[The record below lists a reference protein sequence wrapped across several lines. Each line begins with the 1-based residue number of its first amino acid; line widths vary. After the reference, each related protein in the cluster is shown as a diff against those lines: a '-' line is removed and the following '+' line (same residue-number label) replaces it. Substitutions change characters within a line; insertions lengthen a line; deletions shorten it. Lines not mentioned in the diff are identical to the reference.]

1 MGEDS
6 GPMETFDRAGNPHRL
21 EILRALARAFSESP
35 VEPHL
40 RYSDLREEVGIRDKG
55 NFNYHLDRLDGLV
68 RKSPDGY
75 VITSVGLTVVSTVA
89 SGALDPD
96 WEWGPREVPGEC
108 FFCGDPLTLRHEDG
122 HLLLA
127 CDTDEHGLV
136 FAVPPSVVD
145 DHPDDEVLERVA
157 FVLYRQATSVK
168 HGVCPE
174 CQGDVTPE
182 IISEPRPGGDY
193 FFHGDCHTCGF
204 QHGFPVGATAL
215 SHPDVLDAYAGA
227 GVDLRTTP
235 FWTLPWCHV
244 GHGSVVSEDPFRV
257 TLDVNFDGGASLTVT
272 LDRSG
277 SVVGTERPSTAE

>member
-6 GPMETFDRAGNPHRL
+6 GPMETFDRASNARRM
-21 EILRALARAFSESP
+21 EILRVLARAFSESP
-35 VEPHL
+35 IDPQL
-40 RYSDLREEVGIRDKG
+40 RYSELREETGIRDKG

-68 RKSPDGY
+68 RNDPDGY

-96 WEWGPREVPGEC
+96 WEWGPRDVPGEC
-108 FFCGDPLTLRHEDG
+108 FFCGDALTLCHEDG
-122 HLLLA
+122 HLLLT
-127 CDTDEHGLV
+127 CGTGDHGLV
-136 FAVPPSVVD
+136 FSVPPSVVD

-174 CQGDVTPE
+174 CQGEVTPE
-182 IISEPRPGGDY
+182 VIPELRPSGDY
-193 FFHGDCHTCGF
+193 FFHGDCHNCGF
-204 QHGFPVGATAL
+204 QHGFPVGAAVL
-215 SHPDVLDAYAGA
+215 SHPDVIAALAAD
-227 GVDLRTTP
+227 GVDVRTTP

-244 GHGSVVSEDPFRV
+244 GHESVVSEDPFRV
-257 TLDVNFDGGASLTVT
+257 TLDVTIEGDETLTVT

-277 SVVGTERPSTAE
+277 GVVATDGI